1 MSAQVEPVE
10 TVLHG
15 PLRDQAE
22 LHGTLALI
30 RALGLEL
37 IEVRKLPGATAPPS
51 DGQWGPSSD
60 SSRARR
66 TAPRRSS
73 TASLR

>member
-1 MSAQVEPVE
+1 MEEYEVRIRGRVAPALLARFEGMSAQVEPVE

-22 LHGTLALI
+22 LHGTLALV

-37 IEVRKLPGATAPPS
+37 IEVRKLPGA
-51 DGQWGPSSD
+51 
-60 SSRARR
+60 AR
-66 TAPRRSS
+66 PDE
-73 TASLR
+73 